1 MIYHQQLNDKFILYL
16 NSSLAM
22 ENAALERIQRR
33 IQQTML
39 EDVRQQLEHH
49 LEETKQHQDRLRQ
62 LITKMGKG
70 MSPTQEKGELP
81 IARPPESI
89 RNMIHSS
96 MSSAEQ
102 EIMQSVEDTIV
113 ENAEITGYNL
123 LLQMAEKINIGDAIP
138 SLRQSLNEEEKMF
151 GWLRANAPAM
161 FARLWPRIGEPS
173 SSFSTTTENVSDIDQ
188 TFKCESCDA
197 AFKSREE
204 LRQHTIGKHE
214 NK

>member
-1 MIYHQQLNDKFILYL
+1 MTNQQLNDKFVLYL

-33 IQQTML
+33 TQQTVL
-39 EDVRQQLEHH
+39 EDVRQRLQLH

-62 LITKMGKG
+62 LITKIGG
-70 MSPTQEKGELP
+70 AHSLPTQEKGELP
-81 IARPPESI
+81 VARPPESI
-89 RNMIHSS
+89 RNIMHSS

-102 EIMQSVEDTIV
+102 EVMQSVEDTIV

-123 LLQMAEKINIGDAIP
+123 LIEMAEKINIGDAIP

-161 FARLWPRIGEPS
+161 FARLWPRIREPS
-173 SSFSTTTENVSDIDQ
+173 S
-188 TFKCESCDA
+188 
-197 AFKSREE
+197 
-204 LRQHTIGKHE
+204 
-214 NK
+214 